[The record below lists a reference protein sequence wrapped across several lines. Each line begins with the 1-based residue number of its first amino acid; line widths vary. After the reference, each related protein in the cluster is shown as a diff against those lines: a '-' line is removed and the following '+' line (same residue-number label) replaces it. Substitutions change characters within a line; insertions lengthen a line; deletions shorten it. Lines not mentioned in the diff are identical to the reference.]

1 MLENR
6 RCITIVLDSQEYVR
20 NFVESGALVGLS
32 DKFKIKLL
40 ASHRLKLPDNS
51 TDNFEIVWF
60 DELPRNRYV
69 LHRLLNDISTWRYRS
84 RSRTFSYRH
93 KRFYPSLGFAFRK
106 LFYKL
111 IPNKSRLTQIPTSD
125 IDGEKPRSLHSYL
138 RNLYSMFKGYG
149 IKFLSQSPLF
159 ELLLSASDLNRVK
172 NKNLY
177 NTLQKAQPSIIL
189 LPTSGMSNLYYEVI
203 NIAISLKIPSYFI
216 IDNWDNLSS
225 KALYLK
231 LPDFMGVWGQQ
242 TKQHAVAIQ
251 GMRKEQIYLLGSAR
265 FCTYEKYKERV
276 FEKPERKFILF
287 LGSFLYFNEIR
298 ALKILN
304 EEITQNPN
312 IYGDMYILYRP
323 HPLGNNISKV
333 NFEKLNRVKLDP
345 SLVNVVSSNQKPDL
359 GQHNLL
365 HYIELFSSAKFV
377 VGGLTSMLLESG
389 LNQRKYLAI
398 AYQEAETVTSPSSVL
413 TEYLHLQG
421 IESLDHVIICR
432 DRGLL
437 PKLFRTCFLSLALQ
451 EMEILNPKLQY
462 FVEHGVEGFAK
473 RLGDSISQI
482 LNGVE

>member
-1 MLENR
+1 MIENR

-32 DKFKIKLL
+32 NKFKIKLL
-40 ASHRLKLPDNS
+40 APHRLKLPDNS

-60 DELPRNRYV
+60 DELPRNRYALYRV
-69 LHRLLNDISTWRYRS
+69 LNDISTWRYRS

-93 KRFYPSLGFAFRK
+93 KRFYPSLGFSFNK

-111 IPNKSRLTQIPTSD
+111 IPNKSRLTEIPTSE
-125 IDGEKPRSLHSYL
+125 IDGEIPRRIHFYL

-159 ELLLSASDLNRVK
+159 EILLLASGLNKVK
-172 NKNLY
+172 NKYLY
-177 NTLQKAQPSIIL
+177 NALQKAQPSIIL
-189 LPTSGMSNLYYEVI
+189 LPTSGVSNLYYEVI

-242 TKQHAVAIQ
+242 TKQHAVTIQ

-265 FCTYEKYKERV
+265 FCIYEKYKTRV
-276 FEKPERKFILF
+276 SEKSERKFILF
-287 LGSFLYFNEIR
+287 LGSFLYFNELR

-312 IYGDMYILYRP
+312 IYGDTYILYRP

-333 NFEKLNRVKLDP
+333 NFEPLNRVKLDP
-345 SLVNVVSSNQKPDL
+345 DLVNVVSGNPKTDL

-365 HYIELFSSAKFV
+365 HYIELFLSAQFV

-389 LNQRKYLAI
+389 LNQRKYVAI
-398 AYQEAETVTSPSSVL
+398 AYEEAETLTSPSTVL

-421 IESLDHVIICR
+421 IESLDHLIICR
-432 DRGLL
+432 DEDLL
-437 PKLFRTCFLSLALQ
+437 PKLFRACFLSPTLQ
-451 EMEILNPKLQY
+451 EVEITNSKLQF
-462 FVEHGVEGFAK
+462 FVEHGVEGFAQ
-473 RLGDSISQI
+473 RLNNSISQI
-482 LNGVE
+482 LASVK